1 MRPARSLIAVL
12 SLSAA
17 AGGGGHAPL
26 PLDPRPATGHS
37 KTLATAVLAGGCYWS
52 MEAVFEHV
60 RGVVDVVSGMSDAEW
75 LPATGS
81 RPRSSP
87 PLRVESVRITY
98 DSAVVTY
105 GDLLHIFFTVA
116 HDPTEVDRQGPDVGA
131 RYRSAVL
138 YTDEAQHQKAT
149 DYIARLEREGT
160 FGKAIATRVVALR
173 DFAPV
178 PEDQQD
184 FAVRHPNDPYV
195 VTWDRPKLAHFRE
208 VMPEW
213 YVDRAAKAA
222 PAR

>member
-1 MRPARSLIAVL
+1 MRSAQTLLTLL

-17 AGGGGHAPL
+17 ACAGAPAQAA
-26 PLDPRPATGHS
+26 PPRAASHS
-37 KTLATAVLAGGCYWS
+37 GKLATAVLAGGCYWT
-52 MEAVFEHV
+52 METVFEHV

-75 LPATGS
+75 LPATSAGR
-81 RPRSSP
+81 RPSP

-98 DSAVVTY
+98 DPAVVTY
-105 GDLLHIFFTVA
+105 ADLLHIFFTVA
-116 HDPTEVDRQGPDVGA
+116 HDPTQVDRQGPDVGV

-138 YTDEAQHQKAT
+138 YTDTTQFREAT
-149 DYIARLEREGT
+149 DYIGRLEREGT
-160 FGKAIATRVVALR
+160 FRAAIATRVVALR

-178 PEDQQD
+178 PAEQQD
-184 FAVRHPNDPYV
+184 FAVRHPDDPYI

-213 YVDRAAKAA
+213 YVERGSEGA